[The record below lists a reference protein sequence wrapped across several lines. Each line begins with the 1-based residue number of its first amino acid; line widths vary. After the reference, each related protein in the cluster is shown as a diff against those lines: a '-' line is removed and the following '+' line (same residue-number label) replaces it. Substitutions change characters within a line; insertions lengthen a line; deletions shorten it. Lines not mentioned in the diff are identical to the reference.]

1 MSAIRLSVSFV
12 LSMCPQLTQVEAKL
26 WVERGRVSKII
37 TLELHEK
44 TSTYLVR
51 MEDKDVSE

>member
-26 WVERGRVSKII
+26 WVECGRVSKII
-37 TLELHEK
+37 TFELHEK